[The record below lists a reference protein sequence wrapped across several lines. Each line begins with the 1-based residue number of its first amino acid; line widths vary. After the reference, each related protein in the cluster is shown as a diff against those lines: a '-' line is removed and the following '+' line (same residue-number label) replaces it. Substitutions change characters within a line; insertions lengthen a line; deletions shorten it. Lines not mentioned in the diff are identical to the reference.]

1 MNSTRIIIFA
11 KAPVAGLAKTRL
23 NPVLGAH
30 GAARLAQRML
40 LHTVAHAM
48 AAQTGTVELC
58 VTPSPADPAW
68 HSLPLPAAL
77 HWSAQGEGDLGAR
90 MARAARR
97 TLDAGR
103 PVLLIGTDC
112 PALDAAVL
120 RTAAQVLRDHDA
132 VLGPSADGGYVLL
145 GLKRFDAALFDDV
158 PWSTSAVARTTLERM
173 ARAGWG
179 VHQLPPAHDIDLPED
194 LQWLP
199 ADWSVDGDNAGEQN

>member
-1 MNSTRIIIFA
+1 MNDTHIIIFA
-11 KAPVAGLAKTRL
+11 KAPVAGFAKTRL

-68 HSLPLPAAL
+68 HALSLPAAL
-77 HWSAQGEGDLGAR
+77 RWSAQGEGDLGAR

-97 TLDAGR
+97 VLDAGQ

-112 PALDAAVL
+112 PTLDATVL
-120 RTAAQVLRDHDA
+120 RAAAQALHAHDA

-145 GLKRFDAALFDDV
+145 GLKRFDAALFDDI
-158 PWSTSAVARTTLERM
+158 PWSTSAVAGMTLARM
-173 ARAGWG
+173 ARAGWR
-179 VHQLPPAHDIDLPED
+179 VHQSAPAHDIDLPED

-199 ADWSVDGDNAGEQN
+199 ADWRVQDRNLR